1 MRPKTKNTEE
11 PSLKK
16 SKFLIFIFLFFL
28 AILVVIWGWWHWA
41 NLAVS
46 PPADGPSVISKTFIV
61 KKGESLSSV
70 AFRLQKAGLIRHSL
84 AFKLIILS
92 QGLADKIQ
100 AGSFSLKASLSPKE
114 IAYTLTH
121 GTSDIWL
128 TFPEGWR
135 KEEFAQRLSANLVN
149 FDSSQFLQL
158 ASGHEGELFPDTYLI
173 SREASPAA
181 VFNLLFNNF
190 QKKFDEE
197 LESFLSKLGLTQK
210 EALILASLVEREA
223 KSNQD
228 RPMVAGI
235 LIKRLKADWPLQ
247 IDATLQYAL
256 ANSKLQTPGSKL
268 EDWWPSPTVVDKKIN
283 SPYNTY
289 KYKGLPPTPICN
301 PGLASIEAVVYPK
314 ETDYWFYLS
323 DASGKI
329 HYAKTT
335 EEHNENIRQYLAH

>member
-1 MRPKTKNTEE
+1 MSPKTKNTEE

-16 SKFLIFIFLFFL
+16 SKFLIPLLFLVAIIAGFF
-28 AILVVIWGWWHWA
+28 WWHWA

-46 PPADGPSVISKTFIV
+46 PPAGGPSATSKTFIV

-84 AFKLIILS
+84 AFKLIVLS
-92 QGLADKIQ
+92 QGLSGQIQ

-114 IAYTLTH
+114 IAYTLTY
-121 GTSDIWL
+121 GTNDIWL

-149 FDSSQFLQL
+149 FNSSQFLQL

-173 SREASPAA
+173 SKEASPAA

-197 LESFLSKLGLTQK
+197 LESFLSRLGLTKK

-223 KSNQD
+223 KTNQD

-256 ANSKLQTPGSKL
+256 ANSKLQTPNTKL
-268 EDWWPSPTVVDKKIN
+268 EDWWPTLTAADKKIN

-289 KYKGLPPTPICN
+289 KYKGFPPTPICN
-301 PGLASIEAVVYPK
+301 PGLASIEAVIYPK

-323 DASGKI
+323 DVSGKI